1 MEYTEEYKEYC
12 KDIKQKADE
21 AKKKK
26 KEDRTWADRYYIWN
40 DNKFNLRLSEDETTI
55 FDEGED
61 VEIRD
66 KEGLLQRKYK
76 YPLNNNEFE
85 DWFYESANNFGKK
98 VKVDIDDSG
107 EIYTLVGMAYSYLD
121 YYYVLER
128 DRDGKKLY
136 SSCVGKLNFIDG

>member
-66 KEGLLQRKYK
+66 KEGLLQKINEANEWLEQVEK
-76 YPLNNNEFE
+76 GLNDYIE
-85 DWFYESANNFGKK
+85 KK
-98 VKVDIDDSG
+98 KI
-107 EIYTLVGMAYSYLD
+107 
-121 YYYVLER
+121 
-128 DRDGKKLY
+128 
-136 SSCVGKLNFIDG
+136 